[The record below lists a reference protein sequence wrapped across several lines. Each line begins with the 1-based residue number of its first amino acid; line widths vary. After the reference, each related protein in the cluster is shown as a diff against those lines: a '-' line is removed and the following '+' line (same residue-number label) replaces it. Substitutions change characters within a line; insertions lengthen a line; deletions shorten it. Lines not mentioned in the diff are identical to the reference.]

1 MSETAPSDP
10 APTDSPPAPA
20 VGFAALGLLPAIVRN
35 LERAGYRRPWP
46 VQSEAIPPAMAG
58 RDVIG
63 LAPTGRGKTMAF
75 AAPIAD
81 AILRDT
87 LERSPRG
94 RSRRRAPLPAAERI
108 RGLVLCP
115 TRELAVQ
122 VARDAEI
129 LFTGTRHTV
138 LAAYGKVS
146 INPQIAVLRE
156 GCDLLVAT
164 PGRLRELLQAD
175 ALTLAHVDRVAVDD
189 VDRMLDMGFLPQ
201 VRWLLERLP
210 ADRRTSFF
218 TATMPEAVAELVA
231 GFLRDPVTVEAG
243 RHTRPA
249 EHVRQVLLQVA
260 DRDKVRMLLE
270 LFGRGHGLGTLVF
283 CGTRRGVGWVGTA
296 LERQGIRTAMLHGDR
311 SQRQRETALQ
321 AFEDGEVD
329 VLVCTDVAARGLH
342 LERVRT
348 VINYDVPNDRE
359 EYVHRVGR
367 AGHGGGHGE
376 ALTLV
381 GRLDEEKWEQIAWS
395 VAEPLPY
402 TEIEGFEASRPPR
415 SRTAGA
421 SEGDGRRSGG
431 SGGTGGRGRRGA
443 VGRGGGDVGEGG
455 LEEDLAAEPS
465 GRTYHTKKASRPGRN
480 RSRNAAKPIPRGQK
494 PGGGVKQ
501 PDAGAE

>member
-1 MSETAPSDP
+1 MSDSAPSDP
-10 APTDSPPAPA
+10 TPIDAEASPAD
-20 VGFAALGLLPAIVRN
+20 GFAALGLLPAVVRN

-46 VQSEAIPPAMAG
+46 VQAEAIPPAIGG

-94 RSRRRAPLPAAERI
+94 RGRRRAPLPAAERV

-122 VARDAEI
+122 VARDAEL
-129 LFTGTRHTV
+129 LFTGTRHSV

-146 INPQIAVLRE
+146 INPQIAALRE

-164 PGRLRELLQAD
+164 PGRLRELLEAD
-175 ALTLAHVDRVAVDD
+175 ALTLAHVDQVAVDE
-189 VDRMLDMGFLPQ
+189 VDRMLDM
-201 VRWLLERLP
+201 
-210 ADRRTSFF
+210 
-218 TATMPEAVAELVA
+218 

-270 LFGRGHGLGTLVF
+270 LFTRGHGRGTLVF
-283 CGTRRGVGWVGTA
+283 CATRRRVGWVGTA
-296 LERQGIRTAMLHGDR
+296 LERQGVPVAMLHGDR
-311 SQRQRETALQ
+311 SQRQREAALG
-321 AFEDGEVD
+321 AFERGEVD

-348 VINYDVPNDRE
+348 VINYDVPNDPE

-367 AGHGGGHGE
+367 AGHGGDVGE
-376 ALTLV
+376 AFTLV
-381 GRLDEEKWEQIAWS
+381 GRMDEEKWERIAWS

-402 TEIEGFEASRPPR
+402 TEIEGFEPWRPTR
-415 SRTAGA
+415 SSGAGGSSGA
-421 SEGDGRRSGG
+421 ERRSGD
-431 SGGTGGRGRRGA
+431 
-443 VGRGGGDVGEGG
+443 GGGGGVGGIDDARDG
-455 LEEDLAAEPS
+455 TK
-465 GRTYHTKKASRPGRN
+465 GRTFRTKKASRPGRN
-480 RSRNAAKPIPRGQK
+480 RSRNAAKPIPRGEK
-494 PGGGVKQ
+494 PGGGIRR
-501 PDAGAE
+501 PDSAPE

>member
-1 MSETAPSDP
+1 MSDSAPSDP
-10 APTDSPPAPA
+10 TPIDAETSPAD
-20 VGFAALGLLPAIVRN
+20 GFAALGLLSAVVRN

-46 VQSEAIPPAMAG
+46 VQAEAIPPAIGG

-94 RSRRRAPLPAAERI
+94 RGRRRAPLPAAERV

-122 VARDAEI
+122 VARDAEL
-129 LFTGTRHTV
+129 LFTGTRHSV

-146 INPQIAVLRE
+146 INPQIAALRE

-164 PGRLRELLQAD
+164 PGRLRELLEAD
-175 ALTLAHVDRVAVDD
+175 ALTLAHVDQVAVDE

-218 TATMPEAVAELVA
+218 TATMPDAVAELA
-231 GFLRDPVTVEAG
+231 ASFLRDPVTVEAG

-270 LFGRGHGLGTLVF
+270 LFTRGHGRGTLVF
-283 CGTRRGVGWVGTA
+283 CATRRRVGWVGTA
-296 LERQGIRTAMLHGDR
+296 LERQGVPVAMLHGDR
-311 SQRQRETALQ
+311 SQRQREAALG
-321 AFEDGEVD
+321 AFERGEVD

-348 VINYDVPNDRE
+348 VINYDVPNDPE

-367 AGHGGGHGE
+367 AGHGGDVGE
-376 ALTLV
+376 AFTLV
-381 GRLDEEKWEQIAWS
+381 GRMDEEKWERIAWS

-402 TEIEGFEASRPPR
+402 TEIEGFEPWRPTR
-415 SRTAGA
+415 SSGAGGSSGA
-421 SEGDGRRSGG
+421 ERRSGD
-431 SGGTGGRGRRGA
+431 
-443 VGRGGGDVGEGG
+443 GGGGGVGGIDDARDG
-455 LEEDLAAEPS
+455 TK

-480 RSRNAAKPIPRGQK
+480 RSRNAAKPIPRGEK
-494 PGGGVKQ
+494 PGGGIRR
-501 PDAGAE
+501 PDSAPE